1 MVVVT
6 DPTAHDEAGAAA
18 IAEFDPTVP
27 VAEGVTVLEASAG
40 TGKTHAVSSLVVA
53 QVAEGRPLDQLLV
66 VTFTRKAT
74 GELRERVW
82 QRLSEA
88 VAALEPAN
96 VAAGDAADAHADPLV
111 DHLRRGTD
119 DDRSLRRRR
128 LQAALSDFDA
138 ATIATTHGFCQQVLA
153 SLGVAG
159 DAEREVELVEDV
171 RDLVDDAVRDLYV
184 RKIHQGGEILFEHA
198 DAEAIAAAV
207 VNNPD
212 CAIAPVD
219 DNPVDRQRRSFALA
233 VRRRIVDQKRK
244 GRLLTYDDLLDRLD
258 ASLADDER
266 GAIVAE
272 RLRTRFSMA
281 VVDEFQDT
289 DTVQWRI
296 LHKAFGAAPNRLVLV
311 GDPKQAIYAFRG
323 GDVDAYL
330 EATKEAD
337 QVCGLTTSW
346 RADQPLLDALD
357 ALFAGAQLG
366 DEAIRHRRV
375 HARPGATEA
384 TIAGPAAGPPF
395 SLRIAQ
401 RSSGRFELTKKMAVA
416 MKPSVRRFLAEDVAA
431 EAVRIL
437 NAGATIPDGLGRVAG
452 GDDAAGVGDPAHDGA
467 GAGPDPRRGADD
479 EPGLEASV
487 GHGRRPIGP
496 GDLAVLTRTHFE
508 AAGVRDALQAAG
520 VPAVVHGAGSVWATD
535 AARHWLEL
543 LLALEQP
550 ASTVR
555 VRAVTIGPF
564 IGWDAQRLATATDAE
579 WEEVDGL
586 LHDWAATARTH
597 TIAGLLRR
605 IEAGTGLTAR
615 LLATAGGDRRLSDL
629 RHLAELLHARQAAHP
644 STLGALAAWVTEQR
658 ADEADGTGEAGADAA
673 RRRLETDAEA
683 VSVHTVHGAKG
694 LEFPIV
700 LLPSLWDARRQDDD
714 EVCVLHDPDGR
725 RAISVGSSGD
735 LRAWQLDRANDERDQ
750 EELRLLYVAL
760 TRARHRVVVWWATA
774 ADADRSPLARVLLGT
789 DPTTGAVVRSLPDRP
804 SEGDIAAACFAR
816 GLAFTDATGAAGEAG
831 ADPQRYDP
839 PAIPAAALA
848 VAPFAR
854 AFDRH
859 WVRTSYSGLTRVAHE
874 AGPHVSLQVTEEAE
888 VDERAKVDEP
898 PVEALAPGG
907 HTADED
913 AARAAPPL
921 PLADVPGGARVG
933 TLAHE
938 VFEVVDFTA
947 PDLRGALTAAAVE
960 AGAERIVPGHADALL
975 DGLAAGIETPLGPA
989 WDDVRLRDLGRGD
1002 RLDELAFDLP
1012 LAGGDRP
1019 TPTLL
1024 TMDAIADVFGALP
1037 VDDPLTGYDER
1048 LRDPLL
1054 ATEVRGFLSGSI
1066 DLVARLG
1073 DRHVV
1078 IDYKTN
1084 HLAPHGETPTSWHY
1098 RPDAL
1103 ATAMTDAHYPLQAAL
1118 YAVALHRFLRWR
1130 LADYDPTRHL
1140 GGVAYLFL
1148 RGMTG
1153 PDTPLVGGAPCGVFT
1168 WQPPASF
1175 VTDLSDLLDKGAP

>member
-1 MVVVT
+1 MVVVVT
-6 DPTAHDEAGAAA
+6 DPTDGTAPEDPT
-18 IAEFDPTVP
+18 IAEFDPTVA

-53 QVAEGRPLDQLLV
+53 QVAEGRPLDELLV

-88 VAALEPAN
+88 VDALDALDPAD
-96 VAAGDAADAHADPLV
+96 GDPLV
-111 DHLRRGTD
+111 AHLRRGTD
-119 DDRSLRRRR
+119 EDRVLRRRR
-128 LQAALSDFDA
+128 LRAALSDFDA

-171 RDLVDDAVRDLYV
+171 SDLVDDAVRDLYV

-357 ALFAGAQLG
+357 ALFDGAQLG

-395 SLRIAQ
+395 CLRLAQ
-401 RSSGRFELTKKMAVA
+401 RSSDRFELTKKLGVA
-416 MKPSVRRFLAEDVAA
+416 AKPSVRRFLAEDVAA

-437 NAGATIPDGLGRVAG
+437 NDGATIPDGPADT
-452 GDDAAGVGDPAHDGA
+452 GD
-467 GAGPDPRRGADD
+467 
-479 EPGLEASV
+479 
-487 GHGRRPIGP
+487 GRRPIGP

-550 ASTVR
+550 ASTIR

-564 IGWDAQRLATATDAE
+564 IGWDAEQLATATDAE

-644 STLGALAAWVTEQR
+644 STLAALAAWVTEQR
-658 ADEADGTGEAGADAA
+658 ADEADGTGEAGGDAA

-700 LLPSLWDARRQDDD
+700 LLPSLWDARRQDDA
-714 EVCVLHDPDGR
+714 EVCVFHDPEGR
-725 RAISVGSSGD
+725 RAISVGASGP

-789 DPTTGAVVRSLPDRP
+789 DPATGEVKRRLPDRP
-804 SEGDIAAACFAR
+804 SEAEIAAACFAR
-816 GLAFTDATGAAGEAG
+816 GLAFADATGSAGGPGEAV
-831 ADPQRYDP
+831 AERYHP
-839 PAIPAAALA
+839 PVAAAATLA

-854 AFDRH
+854 TFDRR

-907 HTADED
+907 HSADED

-938 VFEVVDFTA
+938 IFEVVDFTA
-947 PDLRGALTAAAVE
+947 PDLRGVLAAAADE
-960 AGAERIVPGHADALL
+960 AGAERIVPGHVDALL
-975 DGLAAGIETPLGPA
+975 DGLAAAIETPLGPA
-989 WDDVRLRDLGRGD
+989 WDDVRLRDLGPRD

-1019 TPTLL
+1019 TSALL
-1024 TMDAIADVFGALP
+1024 TMDAVADVFAALP
-1037 VDDPLTGYDER
+1037 ADDPLTGYDER

-1066 DLVARLG
+1066 DLVARVG

-1078 IDYKTN
+1078 VDYKTN
-1084 HLAPHGETPTSWHY
+1084 HLAPHGETPSSWHY
-1098 RPDAL
+1098 RPAAL
-1103 ATAMTDAHYPLQAAL
+1103 ATAMADAHYPLQAAL
-1118 YAVALHRFLRWR
+1118 YAVALHRFLRSR
-1130 LADYDPTRHL
+1130 LADYDPARHL

-1175 VTDLSDLLDKGAP
+1175 VTDLSDLLDRGAP

>member
-1 MVVVT
+1 MVVFVT
-6 DPTAHDEAGAAA
+6 DPTDGTAPEDHA

-53 QVAEGRPLDQLLV
+53 EVAGGRPLDQLLV

-88 VAALEPAN
+88 VGALDPVHGDTRVGAEADSL
-96 VAAGDAADAHADPLV
+96 VA
-111 DHLRRGTD
+111 HLRRGTD
-119 DDRSLRRRR
+119 DDRALRRRR
-128 LQAALSDFDA
+128 LRAALSDFDA

-171 RDLVDDAVRDLYV
+171 SDLVDDAVRDLYV

-212 CAIAPVD
+212 CVIAPVD

-272 RLRTRFSMA
+272 RLRNRFSMA

-323 GDVDAYL
+323 GDVAAYL

-357 ALFAGAQLG
+357 ALFDGAQLG

-384 TIAGPAAGPPF
+384 TIAGPAADPPF

-437 NAGATIPDGLGRVAG
+437 NGGATIPDGSG
-452 GDDAAGVGDPAHDGA
+452 GPA
-467 GAGPDPRRGADD
+467 D
-479 EPGLEASV
+479 E
-487 GHGRRPIGP
+487 GRRPIGP

-550 ASTVR
+550 ASTIR

-586 LHDWAATARTH
+586 LHDWAVTARTH
-597 TIAGLLRR
+597 TIAALLRH

-615 LLATAGGDRRLSDL
+615 LLAAAGGDRRLSDL
-629 RHLAELLHARQAAHP
+629 RHLAELLHARQASHP
-644 STLGALAAWVTEQR
+644 STLAALAAWVTEQR
-658 ADEADGTGEAGADAA
+658 ADEADGTGESGADAA

-714 EVCVLHDPDGR
+714 EVCVFHDPDGQ
-725 RAISVGSSGD
+725 RAISVGSSGG

-789 DPTTGAVVRSLPDRP
+789 DPATGAVRRRLPERP
-804 SEGDIAAACFAR
+804 SEADIGAACFAR
-816 GLAFTDATGAAGEAG
+816 GLAFTEATGSAVRPGEAGEADAG
-831 ADPQRYDP
+831 PERYDP
-839 PAIPAAALA
+839 PVAPAATLA

-854 AFDRH
+854 TFDRH

-874 AGPHVSLQVTEEAE
+874 AGPHVSLQVTEDAE

-938 VFEVVDFTA
+938 IFEVVDFTA
-947 PDLRGALTAAAVE
+947 PDLRTTLADAAVD
-960 AGAERIVPGHADALL
+960 AGAERIVPGHVDALL

-989 WDDVRLRDLGRGD
+989 WDDVRLRDLGPGD

-1019 TPTLL
+1019 TRALL

-1037 VDDPLTGYDER
+1037 AEDPLTGYEQR

-1066 DLVARLG
+1066 DLVARIG
-1073 DRHVV
+1073 ERHVV
-1078 IDYKTN
+1078 VDYKTN

-1103 ATAMTDAHYPLQAAL
+1103 ATAMADAHYPLQAAL

-1130 LADYDPTRHL
+1130 LADYDPARHL

-1148 RGMTG
+1148 RGMIG

-1175 VTDLSDLLDKGAP
+1175 VTDLSDLLDRGAP

>member
-6 DPTAHDEAGAAA
+6 DPTAHDEAGADT

-111 DHLRRGTD
+111 DHLRRGSD
-119 DDRSLRRRR
+119 DDRALRRRR

-138 ATIATTHGFCQQVLA
+138 ATIATTHGFCQQVLT

-171 RDLVDDAVRDLYV
+171 SDLVDDAVRDLYV

-357 ALFAGAQLG
+357 ALFDGVQLG

-395 SLRIAQ
+395 SLRLAQ
-401 RSSGRFELTKKMAVA
+401 RTSGRFELTKKMAVA
-416 MKPSVRRFLAEDVAA
+416 AKPSVRRFLAEDVAA

-437 NAGATIPDGLGRVAG
+437 NDGATIPDGPADA
-452 GDDAAGVGDPAHDGA
+452 DDA
-467 GAGPDPRRGADD
+467 
-479 EPGLEASV
+479 
-487 GHGRRPIGP
+487 RRPIGP

-550 ASTVR
+550 ASTFR

-564 IGWDAQRLATATDAE
+564 VGWDAQQLATATDPE

-644 STLGALAAWVTEQR
+644 STLAALAAWVTEQR

-714 EVCVLHDPDGR
+714 EVCVFHDPDGQ
-725 RAISVGSSGD
+725 RAISVGSSGG

-789 DPTTGAVVRSLPDRP
+789 DPTTGAVVRRLPDRP
-804 SEGDIAAACFAR
+804 SEADIGAACFAR
-816 GLAFTDATGAAGEAG
+816 GLPFTEATGSVGNDG
-831 ADPQRYDP
+831 SHSGRYD
-839 PAIPAAALA
+839 APAAPAATLA
-848 VAPFAR
+848 VAPFTR
-854 AFDRH
+854 TFDRR

-874 AGPHVSLQVTEEAE
+874 AGPHVSLQVIEEAE

-907 HTADED
+907 HTADEK

-960 AGAERIVPGHADALL
+960 AGAERIVPGHVEALL

-989 WDDVRLRDLGRGD
+989 WGGVRLRDLGHHD

-1019 TPTLL
+1019 TPALL
-1024 TMDAIADVFGALP
+1024 TMDAVADVFAALP
-1037 VDDPLTGYDER
+1037 ADDPLTGYDER

-1078 IDYKTN
+1078 VDYKTN

-1098 RPDAL
+1098 RPAAL
-1103 ATAMTDAHYPLQAAL
+1103 ATAMADAHYPLQAAL

-1130 LADYDPTRHL
+1130 LADYDPARHL

-1175 VTDLSDLLDKGAP
+1175 VTDLSDLLDRGAP